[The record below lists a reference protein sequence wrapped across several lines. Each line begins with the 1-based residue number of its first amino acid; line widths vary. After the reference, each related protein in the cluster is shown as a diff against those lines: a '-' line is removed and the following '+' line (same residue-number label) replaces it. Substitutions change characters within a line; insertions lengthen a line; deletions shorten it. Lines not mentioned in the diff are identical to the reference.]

1 LTYDHAALIE
11 IVVNIILNKQMKE
24 ENIMLLCSAIEGTDF
39 WATFAHI
46 PFTNYYMLVVTR
58 QVHNMLQLW

>member
-11 IVVNIILNKQMKE
+11 IVVNIILNKKMKE

-39 WATFAHI
+39 
-46 PFTNYYMLVVTR
+46 
-58 QVHNMLQLW
+58 